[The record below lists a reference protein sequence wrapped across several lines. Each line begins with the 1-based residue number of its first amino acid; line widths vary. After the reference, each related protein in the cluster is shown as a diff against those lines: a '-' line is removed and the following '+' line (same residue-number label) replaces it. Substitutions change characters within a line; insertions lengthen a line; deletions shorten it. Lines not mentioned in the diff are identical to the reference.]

1 MAAFFL
7 FMAVVLATGVVLV
20 GTAAGLIPAPAIL
33 RLLALAALAFVVVMT
48 ARAGRRFRRLAVNVS
63 NLVEAA
69 GRIEAGDFGARV
81 PERGPRDV
89 RSLARAFN
97 AMSARLDSTDHN
109 RRAFVAD
116 LTHELRTP
124 LSIIRGQAEG
134 IRDGV
139 YPPDP
144 AHVEPIIE
152 AARSLETL
160 VETLGTLT
168 LADVGSLALRR
179 EAVEVGVLVN
189 GSLAAFRSAADAAGV
204 SLQAEVA
211 PDVPPVDADPA
222 RIRGVIGNLLANA
235 IRATPRGGMVTV
247 AAARGGA
254 GVTVSV
260 RDTGAGIPDEL
271 RERVFDRFVKGPGSP
286 GSGLGLAIARDV
298 VRAHGGTI
306 ELSSELGK
314 GTEVRFSLPAAG

>member
-7 FMAVVLATGVVLV
+7 FMAVLLAIAAVLV
-20 GTAAGLIPAPAIL
+20 GTAAGLIAAPPIV
-33 RLLALAALAFVVVMT
+33 RVLALAALALAPLMIIRT
-48 ARAGRRFRRLAVNVS
+48 GRRFRRLAVNVS

-69 GRIEAGDFGARV
+69 GRIEAGDFSARV

-109 RRAFVAD
+109 RRVFVAD

-124 LSIIRGQAEG
+124 LSVIRGQAEG